1 MTIEPKIGT
10 VVLNFRTYQD
20 TLDCVASLKQQNYHN
35 QAIVVVENG
44 SGNESAKVF
53 HKVFDDDPMV
63 TLIVSERNL
72 GFAKGNNLG
81 IRHAHEKLN
90 CEYVFVLNSDTIV
103 PDGVFKEIVKVDC
116 TEIGAISPSVVNIN
130 GLPQPPSE
138 NSNDIL
144 ARIKYLRFGLYRA
157 KFLSLPLIRNLYG
170 LYLKL
175 KPSKT
180 QEDDYLKENNCH
192 NNYGKYVLQ
201 GCSYFL
207 TPTFF
212 QYYTQL
218 YPNTFLYW
226 EEANLLLYLQKVG
239 LHSVAINTPPITHKE
254 AQATKALVPSNARER
269 QKLRFSLDSYRN
281 SEQMFGMTYQEI
293 KQKFN

>member
-1 MTIEPKIGT
+1 MSFEPKIGT
-10 VVLNFRTYQD
+10 VVLNFRTFQD
-20 TLDCVASLKQQNYHN
+20 TLDCVASLKQQSYHKH
-35 QAIVVVENG
+35 AIVVVENG
-44 SGNESAKVF
+44 SGNESAKVL
-53 HKVFDDDPMV
+53 HEAFDDDPVV

-116 TEIGAISPSVVNIN
+116 TEIGAISPTVMNIN
-130 GLPQPPSE
+130 GIPQPPSE
-138 NSNDIL
+138 NSDDIL
-144 ARIKYLRFGLYRA
+144 ARIDYLRFGLYRA
-157 KFLSLPLIRNLYG
+157 KILSLPIIRNLYG
-170 LYLKL
+170 AYSRIKHQ
-175 KPSKT
+175 KT
-180 QEDDYLKENNCH
+180 LENTFPKA
-192 NNYGKYVLQ
+192 YGKYVLQ

-218 YPNTFLYW
+218 YPETFLYW

-254 AQATKALVPSNARER
+254 AQATKALVPTNALEL
-269 QKLRFSLDSYRN
+269 QKLRFSFDSYWN
-281 SEQMFGMTYQEI
+281 SKPMFGMTYTEI
-293 KQKFN
+293 KEKFN